1 MIRGPRMLAGLFVVF
16 CLFCCAAAGAASTGT
31 VEPRRPDPSMPQDLA
46 KVYARGKLLVAMF
59 AEDTPPFFM
68 QRDGVLE
75 GVDVDI
81 ARGLA
86 RELGIPVEFD
96 RSARSFNDVVE
107 LVARGKADLGIS
119 KLSRT
124 FSRARR
130 VMFSEPYVRVRHGLL
145 LSRKGVAQRVGD
157 GSVADLVRDFRGRL
171 AVLDGTSYVDFA
183 GRNFPRATIVPYQS
197 WSDVVEAVST
207 DSVLGAYRDEMEI
220 KKVAIDHPREA
231 IRLQAVSISDAWDEK
246 AIALPFGSPNLL
258 ALVNLYLENSNTKLT
273 AQDLLRRYGE
283 YKARTR

>member
-1 MIRGPRMLAGLFVVF
+1 MRRLAKSVVAWGVA
-16 CLFCCAAAGAASTGT
+16 CAVAAGEASSGAA
-31 VEPRRPDPSMPQDLA
+31 EIRPPDPGLPQDLA
-46 KVYARGKLLVAMF
+46 KVYGRGKLLVAMV
-59 AEDTPPFFM
+59 ADDTPPFFM

-75 GVDVDI
+75 GVDVEI

-86 RELGIPVEFD
+86 RELGVPVEFD
-96 RSARSFNDVVE
+96 RSAKSFNQVVE
-107 LVARGKADLGIS
+107 RVARGKADLGIS

-145 LSRKGVAQRVGD
+145 LNRKGVAQRVGD
-157 GSVADLVRDFRGRL
+157 GSVADLVRNFRGRL
-171 AVLDGTSYVDFA
+171 AVLDGTSYMDFA
-183 GRNFPRATIVPYQS
+183 ARNFPQATIVPYQT
-197 WSDVVEAVST
+197 WAEVVEAVST

-220 KKVAIDHPREA
+220 KKVALDHPRKA
-231 IRLQAVSISDAWDEK
+231 LQLQAVSIADKWDEK

-283 YKARTR
+283 YMARIR

>member
-1 MIRGPRMLAGLFVVF
+1 
-16 CLFCCAAAGAASTGT
+16 
-31 VEPRRPDPSMPQDLA
+31 MPQDLA
-46 KVYARGKLLVAMF
+46 KIFARGKLVVAMVR
-59 AEDTPPFFM
+59 EDTPPFFM
-68 QRDGVLE
+68 LRGGVLE

-86 RELGIPVEFD
+86 QELGVAVEFD
-96 RSARSFNDVVE
+96 RRSGSFNEVVDM
-107 LVARGKADLGIS
+107 VSRGEADLGIS

-124 FSRARR
+124 FSRARK
-130 VMFSEPYVRVRHGLL
+130 VMFSQPYVRVRHGLL

-157 GSVADLVRDFRGRL
+157 GRVAELVRNFRGRL
-171 AVLDGTSYVDFA
+171 AVLEGTSYMDFA
-183 GRNFPRATIVPYQS
+183 RRNFPRATIVPFRS
-197 WSDVVEAVST
+197 WTEAVDAVST
-207 DSVLGAYRDEMEI
+207 DSVLAAYRDEMEI

-283 YKARTR
+283 CKAVTKLEVAKR